1 MLHGEALV
9 SFAQPYAGIVA
20 HEGEVDV
27 VSRRCQAELL
37 HDIELLGCGEE
48 KVFATH
54 HLRDTHQGIV
64 NGYGKLIGPCS
75 VAPSDYE
82 ISAMVMER
90 YRLRAAQVIAK
101 CYQSSVRIRHPRI
114 GGYHKPQSFPGE
126 GYLARKG
133 RRAAFAAVDYMPVR
147 LVRSL

>member
-20 HEGEVDV
+20 HEGEMDV

-48 KVFATH
+48 QVFATYN
-54 HLRDTHQGIV
+54 LRDIHHGIV
-64 NGYGKLIGPCS
+64 DGYGKLICPCA

-90 YRLRAAQVIAK
+90 YRLWAAQVIAK
-101 CYQSSVRIRHPRI
+101 CYQPSARIRHPRI
-114 GGYHKPQSFPGE
+114 WGHHKPQSFPDE

-133 RRAAFAAVDYMPVR
+133 RRAAFAAVDYMSVR